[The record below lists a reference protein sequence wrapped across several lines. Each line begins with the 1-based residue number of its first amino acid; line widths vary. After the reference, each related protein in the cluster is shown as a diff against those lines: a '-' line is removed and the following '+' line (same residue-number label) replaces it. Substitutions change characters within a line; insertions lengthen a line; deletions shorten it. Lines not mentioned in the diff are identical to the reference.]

1 MNCDLIGRRRDKI
14 TQLCVSVRQCM
25 CVRVCMSV
33 FVCVCYD
40 FVIYAALIQFD
51 KNRRQADRRCQ
62 LNFTGISINSKSCR
76 TTLHKHSD
84 PLFLPHSPSLP
95 PYSLPS
101 NHSQYGQFTANDN
114 SNNNNY
120 NNVYSA
126 CLKQRDIVIDLNRI
140 RKVRMN
146 DV

>member
-14 TQLCVSVRQCM
+14 TQLCVSVRQCK

-84 PLFLPHSPSLP
+84 PPLLAPFSPP
-95 PYSLPS
+95 CHPTPS
-101 NHSQYGQFTANDN
+101 PVITHNMANSQPMTTATTTTTTM
-114 SNNNNY
+114 Y
-120 NNVYSA
+120 TARV
-126 CLKQRDIVIDLNRI
+126 
-140 RKVRMN
+140 
-146 DV
+146 